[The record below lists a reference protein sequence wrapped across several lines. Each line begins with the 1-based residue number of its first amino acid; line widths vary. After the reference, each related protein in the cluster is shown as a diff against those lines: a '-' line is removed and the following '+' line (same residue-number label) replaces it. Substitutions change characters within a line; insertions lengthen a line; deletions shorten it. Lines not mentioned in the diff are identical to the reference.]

1 MNRYRSTPF
10 LAVLAALVVVLA
22 ACSSD
27 ASPSASPS
35 AEGAEAAEETAAVET
50 EAPVAAS
57 EPATA
62 DGEGA
67 EVRIVASIFESGE
80 LTVSVGTEVVFIN
93 DDNFAHTISEGTDGD
108 VVDDPIVDEE
118 IEGGSGEVR
127 VTFDE
132 AGTFDIT
139 CEIHP
144 TIQITITVE
153 G

>member
-1 MNRYRSTPF
+1 MNRYRTIPL
-10 LAVLAALVVVLA
+10 LAVIAALVVVLA
-22 ACSSD
+22 ACSSG
-27 ASPSASPS
+27 ASPSASAS
-35 AEGAEAAEETAAVET
+35 AEAAEQSAAED
-50 EAPVAAS
+50 
-57 EPATA
+57 EP
-62 DGEGA
+62 
-67 EVRIVASIFESGE
+67 EVRIVASNFEPGD

-93 DDNFAHTISEGTDGD
+93 DDGFGHTITEGTDGD

-118 IEGGSGEVR
+118 IGSGGGEVR

-144 TIQITITVE
+144 SMQMTITVE

>member
-1 MNRYRSTPF
+1 MNRYRTIPL
-10 LAVLAALVVVLA
+10 LAVIAALVVVLA
-22 ACSSD
+22 ACSSG
-27 ASPSASPS
+27 ASPSASAS
-35 AEGAEAAEETAAVET
+35 AEAAEQSAAAED
-50 EAPVAAS
+50 
-57 EPATA
+57 EP
-62 DGEGA
+62 
-67 EVRIVASIFESGE
+67 EVRLVASNFEPGD

-93 DDNFAHTISEGTDGD
+93 DDGFGHTITEGTDGD

-118 IEGGSGEVR
+118 IDGGGGEVR

-144 TIQITITVE
+144 SMQMTITVE